1 MIQDFEAFKMALGI
15 DPHFKQTASQ
25 TFYAAIGFMAFSIF
39 TRQTRTIVM
48 WLAGFFI
55 SLSLGTLA
63 GDIALERGIMP
74 KMANLVSCF
83 AGMSSLLAM
92 QGILWVYSEV
102 NNNKTGLFKKAVTLI
117 DRKVSKD
124 DE

>member
-1 MIQDFEAFKMALGI
+1 MALGI

>member
-1 MIQDFEAFKMALGI
+1 MTDFQDYIMALGGN
-15 DPHFKQTASQ
+15 PHARQTATQ
-25 TFYAAIGFMAFSIF
+25 LFYSAIGFLEFSIF
-39 TRQTRTIVM
+39 TKQTRTIGM

-55 SLSLGTLA
+55 SLSLGSLA
-63 GDIALERGIMP
+63 GDIALERGVLP

-83 AGMSSLLAM
+83 AGMSSLLGM

-102 NNNKTGLFKKAVTLI
+102 NKNKTGLFKKAVTIL
-117 DRKVSKD
+117 DRKVRKD